1 MMRKKKVLYVTLAG
15 MLFLP
20 SFLGNA
26 SEVYAKD
33 QRNVRTKEE
42 VVYATLKANGDLGPI
57 YVVNT
62 LEVAKAGEILDFG
75 EYKTVKNLTDM
86 TKLEKEGERV
96 VADVE
101 QEGKFYYQGDLEEGT
116 ELPWDVTVTYLLD
129 GREVEPE
136 ELAGESGHVEVQ
148 VETAANNNVPSVFY
162 ENYLL
167 QISLTL
173 PNTYKNIEA
182 SSGGMQANVGKNKQ
196 ITFTV
201 MPGKEEQLRVEA
213 DVENFEFNGVEIAAV
228 PSSLPIDTTGTEGM
242 TDDMAELSDA
252 IGQLN
257 DGVGQLEDGV
267 SELNNG
273 AAKLRDGSAQYK
285 NGINQLSGS
294 SSELVGAS
302 SSIKEALGTINQE
315 LSAGAA
321 DVDLSSLTELPAGLR
336 ELAKGLN
343 DTADGLVKLQ
353 ENYAGAYASLD
364 GAITEIPAG
373 DLSEEEIAGLYESGA
388 DPAVVD
394 KLAANYAA
402 AQKVKG
408 TYAQVREAFAAVEP
422 SLRQVDGA
430 VRGISGTL
438 TTIAD
443 ELSASLEETDLSGLA
458 ELTKGMETLAAN
470 YSQFHSG
477 LVNYTNGVGELST
490 SYSQLHTGLIGLTDG
505 TSELSSGVN
514 ELSEGT
520 EELYSETK
528 DLPAKMQAEVDK
540 MIQEY
545 DKSDF
550 KPVSFVSEENEK
562 VTSVQ
567 FVIKTEAIKMEE
579 KKMKEAEPEKKKGF
593 WTLLKE
599 LFM

>member
-1 MMRKKKVLYVTLAG
+1 MRKKKILYAALAG
-15 MLFLP
+15 MIFLP

-26 SEVYAKD
+26 SGVLAED
-33 QRNVRTKEE
+33 QKNVRSKEE
-42 VVYATLKANGDLGPI
+42 VVYATLKANGDIGPI

-75 EYKTVKNLTDM
+75 NYKTVKNLTDR
-86 TKLEKEGERV
+86 TELKQEGERV
-96 VADVE
+96 EADVE
-101 QEGKFYYQGDLEEGT
+101 QDGKFYYQGDLEEGT
-116 ELPWDVTVTYLLD
+116 ELPWDVRVTYLLD
-129 GREVEPE
+129 GSEVDPSQ
-136 ELAGESGHVEVQ
+136 LAGETGHVEIQ
-148 VETAANNNVPSVFY
+148 VETKANESMDPVFY

-167 QISLTL
+167 QVSLTL

-182 SSGGMQANVGKNKQ
+182 SSGGMQANAGKNKQ

-257 DGVGQLEDGV
+257 DGV
-267 SELNNG
+267 SELQNG
-273 AAKLRDGSAQYK
+273 VVQLNDGAGKLRDGSAQYK

-302 SSIKEALGTINQE
+302 NSIKEALGTINRG
-315 LSAGAA
+315 LSGDAA
-321 DVDLSSLTELPAGLR
+321 DVDLSSLMELPAGLR

-343 DTADGLVKLQ
+343 ETANGLATLQ
-353 ENYAGAYASLD
+353 ENYGAAYAALD

-373 DLSEEEIAGLYESGA
+373 DLSEAEIASLYESGA

-402 AQKVKG
+402 AQRVKG

-422 SLRQVDGA
+422 SLTQVDGA
-430 VRGISGTL
+430 VRGMSGTL
-438 TTIAD
+438 ITIAD
-443 ELSASLEETDLSGLA
+443 ELSASLKETDLSGFA
-458 ELTKGMETLAAN
+458 ELTKGMETLATN
-470 YSQFHSG
+470 YNQFHSG
-477 LVNYTNGVGELST
+477 LVSYTNGVGELSA

-505 TSELSSGVN
+505 TSELSSGVG

-520 EELYSETK
+520 EELHSETK
-528 DLPAKMQAEVDK
+528 DLPEKMQAEIDK

-579 KKMKEAEPEKKKGF
+579 KKTKEAEPEEKKGF

-599 LFM
+599 LFK